1 MAMCGVCGQHY
12 GDLMVKHSEL
22 CDDNTMAQSQ
32 PMCGDCLVPINECG
46 HGYDL
51 RRKRDRHHT
60 KGTRHRNRA
69 RVLYN

>member
-1 MAMCGVCGQHY
+1 MSRCGICGGGISLTVVPHA
-12 GDLMVKHSEL
+12 HL
-22 CDDNTMAQSQ
+22 CDDNTKAQSQ

-51 RRKRDRHHT
+51 RRKRDRHHSKT
-60 KGTRHRNRA
+60 HRHSNGA